1 MLAGKDVPREIV
13 AGKQICYHLPVCARQ
28 LPFGGPGKYR
38 RPRWNRALLPVAN
51 AVHFALMVSWGIIM
65 DGFSHELLL
74 DHLQDG
80 VCFVDLHGGA
90 VYWNQGAERIT
101 GYAREEVCGHPVAQ
115 GALRHLNADGE
126 AEFPEDPFKRCVA
139 TGEAAQADT
148 YLRRSDGELAP
159 VLARISPIRDS
170 RGETIGALEVFSDNR
185 SKVEDR
191 HRIVELEEIALLC
204 PLTEVGNRRYAE
216 MALAS
221 AMEELTRYG
230 WRFGLL
236 FVDLDH
242 FKSVNDIYGH
252 SAGDEILRMSAQAL
266 RSALRSFDFVGRWG
280 GEEFVVILPNM
291 TEELLPVVGE
301 RCRRVIEESVYQT
314 EGRQVHVTASIGG
327 TMARDTETLE
337 VLIDRAD
344 RLMYESKQSGRNR
357 CTFEE

>member
-1 MLAGKDVPREIV
+1 
-13 AGKQICYHLPVCARQ
+13 
-28 LPFGGPGKYR
+28 
-38 RPRWNRALLPVAN
+38 
-51 AVHFALMVSWGIIM
+51 M

-74 DHLQDG
+74 DQLLDG
-80 VCFVDLHGGA
+80 VCFMDQHGGA

-101 GYAREEVCGHPVAQ
+101 GFAKEEVTGKPALD
-115 GALRHLNADGE
+115 GPLRHLNADGDP
-126 AEFPEDPFKRCVA
+126 EFQEDPFASCMKS
-139 TGEAAQADT
+139 GEPIQADT
-148 YLRRSDGELAP
+148 YLRRFDGELVP

-170 RGETIGALEVFSDNR
+170 RGETIGVLEVFSDNR

-191 HRIVELEEIALLC
+191 NRIVELEEIALLC

-230 WRFGLL
+230 WRFALL

-242 FKSVNDIYGH
+242 FKSVNDVYGH
-252 SAGDEILRMSAQAL
+252 SAGDEILKMSAMAL
-266 RSALRSFDFVGRWG
+266 RSAVRSFDFVGRWG

-291 TEELLPVVGE
+291 TEELLPVVAD

-314 EGRQVHVTASIGG
+314 EGRQVHVTASLGG
-327 TMARDTETLE
+327 TMARDTDTLE
-337 VLIDRAD
+337 SLIDRAD
-344 RLMYESKQSGRNR
+344 RLMYESKQAGRNR

>member
-1 MLAGKDVPREIV
+1 
-13 AGKQICYHLPVCARQ
+13 
-28 LPFGGPGKYR
+28 
-38 RPRWNRALLPVAN
+38 
-51 AVHFALMVSWGIIM
+51 M

-74 DHLQDG
+74 DQLQDG
-80 VCFVDLHGGA
+80 VCFVDQHGHA
-90 VYWNQGAERIT
+90 VYWNHGAERIT
-101 GYAREEVCGHPVAQ
+101 GFAREEVAGKPAAT
-115 GALRHLNADGE
+115 GALKHYNADGE
-126 AEFPEDPFKRCVA
+126 PEFANDPLAQCAA
-139 TGEAAQADT
+139 TGEHIQSDT
-148 YLRRSDGELAP
+148 YLRRSDGELIP

-170 RGETIGALEVFSDNR
+170 RGETIGALEVFSDN
-185 SKVEDR
+185 SAKVEDR
-191 HRIVELEEIALLC
+191 HRIEELEEIALLC

-230 WRFGLL
+230 WRFALL

-252 SAGDEILRMSAQAL
+252 SSGDEILRMSAQAL

-291 TEELLPVVGE
+291 TEELLPIVGD

-327 TMARDTETLE
+327 AMARDTDTLE
-337 VLIDRAD
+337 TLIDRAD
-344 RLMYESKQSGRNR
+344 RLMYESKQNGRNR
-357 CTFEE
+357 CTFED

>member
-1 MLAGKDVPREIV
+1 
-13 AGKQICYHLPVCARQ
+13 
-28 LPFGGPGKYR
+28 
-38 RPRWNRALLPVAN
+38 
-51 AVHFALMVSWGIIM
+51 M

-80 VCFVDLHGGA
+80 VCFIDQHGDV
-90 VYWNQGAERIT
+90 VYWNHGAERIT
-101 GYAREEVCGHPVAQ
+101 GFPKEGILHRPAAGGP
-115 GALRHLNADGE
+115 LRHLNAEGE
-126 AEFPEDPFKRCVA
+126 ALFDDDPFNQCLKA
-139 TGEAAQADT
+139 DASFEADAYVRQQG
-148 YLRRSDGELAP
+148 GELVP

-170 RGETIGALEVFSDNR
+170 RGETIGVLEVFSDNR
-185 SKVEDR
+185 TKVQDR
-191 HRIVELEEIALLC
+191 NRIVELEEIALLC

-230 WRFGLL
+230 WRFALL

-242 FKSVNDIYGH
+242 FKQVNDVYGH
-252 SAGDEILRMSAQAL
+252 KVGDDILRMSAQAL

-291 TEELLPVVGE
+291 TEELLLLVGE

-314 EGRQVHVTASIGG
+314 EGRRVQVTASIGC
-327 TMARDTETLE
+327 TMARDDDTLDSAIE
-337 VLIDRAD
+337 RGD
-344 RLMYESKQSGRNR
+344 RLMYESKQAGRNR